1 MSSIKPWAR
10 SVSRNAALA
19 VLAAL
24 SMTGVVQARV
34 AAPQSPAPQ
43 ASAAALAPPKLIVTV
58 VVDQFSANLFDQY
71 RGRFTGGLRRMADQ
85 GLVSINGYQTH
96 GLTETCPGHSTIL
109 TGMHPVETGIPANDW
124 IDARTGKEV
133 YCLASARNH
142 LAHGRDDTDNGPVGT
157 EQLQATTLGDWL
169 KAVSPESKVF
179 GVSGK
184 DRGAINLAG
193 HQGQAFWF
201 TEGFGLTT
209 YVEPGQTAESRL
221 APVVGFNRA
230 FNAWLAANPVTWD
243 YQNGEC
249 RALAGD
255 WTIRGQTFHSQLPPA
270 KLAFDNTPLLD
281 EQTLKAAEYL
291 LDTQKLGQGAA
302 TDMLGVSLS
311 ATDRIG
317 HAYGTQGP
325 EMCEQMHRLDVA
337 LGAFLDKL
345 AQVPGGA
352 LVVLTA
358 DHGGSDFVERLHAHG
373 YPHAR
378 RLDTDAIQA
387 VNTALKTRFN
397 LPVDPLQ
404 AGGSG
409 LMVADAEHKSLP
421 DPLRTQVA
429 EAAVE
434 MLRRLP
440 DVAFAETRDRLLAE
454 PIPDTRQP
462 EMMTIRERMRL
473 STVAER
479 SPDIQFALAQN
490 VNGGGRVGGTL
501 SGHGTPFE
509 FDRRVPIIF
518 WWPGAHGEERF
529 LPIRTIDIAPTLAH
543 LIGVPAPQVE
553 GRCIDLNG
561 FAVAECPATALT
573 PAR

>member
-1 MSSIKPWAR
+1 MSL
-10 SVSRNAALA
+10 SRIALA
-19 VLAAL
+19 AVAAL
-24 SMTGVVQARV
+24 SAAAFTPAMAQQAVPTARASV
-34 AAPQSPAPQ
+34 AA
-43 ASAAALAPPKLIVTV
+43 LTPPKLIVTI

-109 TGMHPVETGIPANDW
+109 TGMHPIETGIPANDW
-124 IDARTGKEV
+124 IDAKTGKEV
-133 YCLASARNH
+133 YCLAAPQNH

-157 EQLQATTLGDWL
+157 EQLRATTLGDWL
-169 KAVSPESKVF
+169 KVVSPDSKVF

-201 TEGFGLTT
+201 TDGFGLTT
-209 YVEPGQTAESRL
+209 YVQPGQTAENRL
-221 APVVGFNRA
+221 AAVAAFNRD
-230 FNAWLAANPVTWD
+230 FKTWMSANPVRWD
-243 YQNGEC
+243 YQNDDC
-249 RALAGD
+249 RALAAD
-255 WTIRGQTFHSQLPPA
+255 WTIRGQTFHSTLPPSNL
-270 KLAFDNTPLLD
+270 KFDTSPLLD

-291 LDTQKLGQGAA
+291 LESQRLGQGSA

-317 HAYGTQGP
+317 HGYGTQGP
-325 EMCEQMHRLDVA
+325 EMCEQMYRLDTA
-337 LGAFLDKL
+337 MGAFLDKL

-378 RLDTDAIQA
+378 RLDSDAIQA
-387 VNTALKTRFN
+387 VNTTLRGRFN
-397 LPVDPLQ
+397 LAADPLQ

-409 LMVADAEHKSLP
+409 LMVADAERRSLA

-434 MLRRLP
+434 LLRALP

-454 PIPDTRQP
+454 PIPDSGQP
-462 EMMTIRERMRL
+462 EMMTLRERIRL
-473 STVAER
+473 STVGER

-490 VNGGGRVGGTL
+490 VNGGGRVGGTV

-509 FDRRVPIIF
+509 YDRRVPIIF
-518 WWPGAHGEERF
+518 WWPGARGEERF
-529 LPIRTIDIAPTLAH
+529 LPIRTVDIAPTLAH
-543 LIGVPAPQVE
+543 LIGVPTPQVA

-561 FAVAECPATALT
+561 FSADACPAAPA

>member
-1 MSSIKPWAR
+1 MSLAK
-10 SVSRNAALA
+10 SVSRRAALA
-19 VLAAL
+19 VLGAL
-24 SMTGVVQARV
+24 SMAGVAQARV
-34 AAPQSPAPQ
+34 QGSVPNSVQPASSAAP
-43 ASAAALAPPKLIVTV
+43 LAPPKLIVTI

-71 RGRFTGGLRRMADQ
+71 RGRYTAGLRRMADQ

-96 GLTETCPGHSTIL
+96 GLTETCPGHSTVL
-109 TGMHPVETGIPANDW
+109 TGMHPVETGLPANDW

-157 EQLQATTLGDWL
+157 EHLQATTLGDWL
-169 KAVSPESKVF
+169 KAVSPDSKVF

-201 TEGFGLTT
+201 TDGFGLTT
-209 YVEPGQTAESRL
+209 YVEPGQTAERKL
-221 APVVGFNRA
+221 APVAGFNRA

-243 YQNGEC
+243 YRNDEC
-249 RALAGD
+249 RARAGD
-255 WTIRGQTFHSQLPPA
+255 WIIRGQTFHSQLPPA

-291 LDTQKLGQGAA
+291 LETQKLGQGMA

-337 LGAFLDKL
+337 LGAFLDQL
-345 AQVPGGA
+345 AQVPGGV

-358 DHGGSDFVERLHAHG
+358 DHGGSDFVERLHAQG

-387 VNTALKTRFN
+387 VNTALKTRFD
-397 LPVDPLQ
+397 LAADPLQ

-409 LMVADAEHKSLP
+409 LMVADAERKSLP

-434 MLRRLP
+434 MLRGLP

-454 PIPDTRQP
+454 PIPDSRQP

-518 WWPGAHGEERF
+518 WWPGAKPEERF

-543 LIGVPAPQVE
+543 VIGVAAPPVE

-561 FAVAECPATALT
+561 FAVADCPATALT

>member
-1 MSSIKPWAR
+1 MSLAK
-10 SVSRNAALA
+10 SVSRRAALA
-19 VLAAL
+19 VLGAL
-24 SMTGVVQARV
+24 SMAGVAQARV
-34 AAPQSPAPQ
+34 QGPVPNWVQPASSAAP
-43 ASAAALAPPKLIVTV
+43 LAPPKLIVTI

-71 RGRFTGGLRRMADQ
+71 RGRYTAGLRRMADQ

-96 GLTETCPGHSTIL
+96 GLTETCPGHSTVL
-109 TGMHPVETGIPANDW
+109 TGMHPVETGLPANDW

-201 TEGFGLTT
+201 TDGFGLTT
-209 YVEPGQTAESRL
+209 YVEPGQTAERKL
-221 APVVGFNRA
+221 APVAGFNRA

-243 YQNGEC
+243 YRNDEC

-255 WTIRGQTFHSQLPPA
+255 WIIRGQTFHSQLPPA

-291 LDTQKLGQGAA
+291 LETQKLGQGTA

-337 LGAFLDKL
+337 LGAFLDQL
-345 AQVPGGA
+345 AQVPGGV

-358 DHGGSDFVERLHAHG
+358 DHGGSDFVERLHAQG

-387 VNTALKTRFN
+387 VNTALKTRFD
-397 LPVDPLQ
+397 LAADPLQ

-409 LMVADAEHKSLP
+409 LMVAPRAGRP
-421 DPLRTQVA
+421 WPRA
-429 EAAVE
+429 
-434 MLRRLP
+434 RRR
-440 DVAFAETRDRLLAE
+440 A
-454 PIPDTRQP
+454 
-462 EMMTIRERMRL
+462 
-473 STVAER
+473 
-479 SPDIQFALAQN
+479 
-490 VNGGGRVGGTL
+490 G
-501 SGHGTPFE
+501 
-509 FDRRVPIIF
+509 
-518 WWPGAHGEERF
+518 PGPGPR
-529 LPIRTIDIAPTLAH
+529 
-543 LIGVPAPQVE
+543 
-553 GRCIDLNG
+553 
-561 FAVAECPATALT
+561 
-573 PAR
+573 